1 MAFLREI
8 KRKRKSGKV
17 YTYWVVIKTF
27 WDKKKRKVRHKVLHD
42 LGHLSQQEVR
52 AIRTILSLK
61 RMPEDSF
68 FTSWQDIKTKK
79 ITTF

>member
-8 KRKRKSGKV
+8 KRERKSGKV

-42 LGHLSQQEVR
+42 LGHPTVPLLQPVTSKFAPGMRKQ
-52 AIRTILSLK
+52 
-61 RMPEDSF
+61 F
-68 FTSWQDIKTKK
+68 FPN
-79 ITTF
+79 FLR